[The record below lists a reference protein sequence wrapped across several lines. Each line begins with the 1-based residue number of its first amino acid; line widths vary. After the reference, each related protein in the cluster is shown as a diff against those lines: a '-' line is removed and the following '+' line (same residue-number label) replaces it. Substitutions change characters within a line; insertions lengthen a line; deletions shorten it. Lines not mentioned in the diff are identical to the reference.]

1 MLLGTRP
8 RGRRT
13 TGAVAAVLASALL
26 LTTAATSSAT
36 GPDDSSVPPAPT
48 DPTGPRDPAEAAER
62 TLARAEQ
69 LVSDA
74 GSEAGA
80 PSPERVDLTLALRDL
95 RLSLRHL
102 DAGDR
107 ELARE
112 LLARPTDRDDEF
124 AYARPRRAK
133 NTCRVAPVPDADV
146 CVYWEP
152 EDSVHSPDPTDS
164 DGDGVPDYVE
174 TVRDELQ
181 LVWDRIV
188 TQGGYR
194 APLPDERGFDER
206 LDVYL
211 ADIGGDGLYGFCA
224 AEKLVEG
231 LTAHGYCML
240 DDDYSTEQYPSGA
253 PLDNLRVTA
262 AHEFFHAV
270 QFAYDSAEDPWLM
283 EGTAVWVEDEIHD
296 GIDDNRQFMVGG
308 TLTHPRVALDAAGRK
323 QSDFYHSWTWWR
335 FLAELVPDQ
344 QGSGM
349 PVIIRDVWE
358 RVDATDRDADV
369 DSLRATVA
377 AVRAV
382 GRGFAATVA
391 AYGEAKRHPA
401 DAFEEGASWPT
412 VPLIDTYRVRAGS
425 RTAWKSA
432 ALPHLTSQT
441 FSFRPGSGTA
451 DPRWRLR
458 IPVDAPS
465 RVTGSHAQVTEVH
478 ADGHRVV
485 RRIPLDRRGV
495 GRIVTPF
502 SSTVV
507 SRIELTIT
515 NASTRY
521 SCWHGSYL
529 ACRGRPLDDGRRT
542 SFRGVTVKR

>member
-1 MLLGTRP
+1 
-8 RGRRT
+8 
-13 TGAVAAVLASALL
+13 VAA
-26 LTTAATSSAT
+26 
-36 GPDDSSVPPAPT
+36 
-48 DPTGPRDPAEAAER
+48 
-62 TLARAEQ
+62 
-69 LVSDA
+69 
-74 GSEAGA
+74 
-80 PSPERVDLTLALRDL
+80 LALEIL
-95 RLSLRHL
+95 VGST
-102 DAGDR
+102 A
-107 ELARE
+107 
-112 LLARPTDRDDEF
+112 F
-124 AYARPRRAK
+124 ALEA
-133 NTCRVAPVPDADV
+133 
-146 CVYWEP
+146 
-152 EDSVHSPDPTDS
+152 
-164 DGDGVPDYVE
+164 
-174 TVRDELQ
+174 
-181 LVWDRIV
+181 
-188 TQGGYR
+188 
-194 APLPDERGFDER
+194 
-206 LDVYL
+206 
-211 ADIGGDGLYGFCA
+211 CA
-224 AEKLVEG
+224 APPPPPPIAELGGTSWRVMVVNG
-231 LTAHGYCML
+231 RQTPANG
-240 DDDYSTEQYPSGA
+240 DYSMRFETNGQMGA
-253 PLDNLRVTA
+253 RFGCNAMGGR
-262 AHEFFHAV
+262 
-270 QFAYDSAEDPWLM
+270 Y
-283 EGTAVWVEDEIHD
+283 
-296 GIDDNRQFMVGG
+296 RMVGG